1 MKWLSRLIYRHD
13 LVILLAAVLL
23 TVLAVFGMT
32 RITMVSNVAFML
44 PKDDPVVSDYLD
56 SLERM
61 GTLDYLVILISSP
74 DKNDLI
80 GFSDKFAGR
89 ISESQLVTEVN
100 YTITERDKE
109 YILHQYLPNIF
120 LYLDNE
126 AFERIE
132 QKLEP
137 MAIEESLRTDKNLL
151 LTPISS
157 TTAEFVTADPLDFL
171 SVVYDEIFSTK
182 GGFSIDTGSGYYLS
196 LDGNHLL
203 MLARPVKP
211 PQDIQFDS
219 TLFTRLDYFEQE
231 IKKNPAFR
239 DVTVE
244 YTGGY
249 PIALGDASTI
259 RGDLQRTLT
268 IALVSV
274 LILFYLVFR
283 RYSFLFFVG
292 PCLNL
297 GILWTLGFA
306 GFTLGHLNMVTAAFG
321 AILAG
326 LGIDYSIHFYNGFL
340 GENFKGVGLEK
351 ALETTFMTTGKGI
364 VTAALTNAI
373 AFFSMV
379 FTRFTGLSEL
389 GLIGGFGILLT
400 LVSNF
405 MVLPS
410 VIVRYMKIRGG
421 NVKYLEVPT
430 FGVGKL
436 SVWVVKHRYAVLA
449 AAGVLTIIAIGLAGR
464 VGFEADANK
473 LRPKD
478 NQALE
483 VQTKI
488 AKIFS
493 SPSPEIIV
501 TVQGDDLD
509 QLLVIS
515 ERETALLMARSEIET
530 VEGPGSFLPSLKKQR
545 ENIVRAQ
552 AMGLDRTI
560 EAFHENLEEMGFRR
574 EPFEPFIDSL
584 ERFSAG
590 RIEPITYEGISDSAA
605 GEMVKKYITKTGNTW
620 YVSVFAYPKGGV
632 WVTDVDRNLVKKLKD
647 LSPGISVAS
656 ITMVIT
662 QLKKI
667 ISRDFA
673 VATILAFAGV
683 LAVLA
688 IQFRSFKGVMFCIVS
703 LAVGIIWMLGCMGLF
718 GISLNFA
725 NIVVIPM
732 VIGLGIDNNTHLYHR
747 YKENPKE
754 GIVEAMSFTGRAV
767 VISTMTSLAGFGS
780 LIFSRYSGLKSIGI
794 LAVMGLALCLVTA
807 VFVLPSL
814 IAIGQRDSRGNK
826 RG

>member
-1 MKWLSRLIYRHD
+1 MKRLSRLIYRYD
-13 LVILLAAVLL
+13 LFILLAALLL

-44 PKDDPVVSDYLD
+44 PRDDPVVSDYLD

-61 GTLDYLVILISSP
+61 GTLDYLVVLISSP
-74 DKNDLI
+74 EKKELI
-80 GFSDKFAGR
+80 GFSDTFAGKL
-89 ISESQLVTEVN
+89 SDSKLVSEVN

-109 YILHQYLPNIF
+109 YILHSYLPDIF
-120 LYLDNE
+120 LYLDDE
-126 AFERIE
+126 GFKRIE
-132 QKLEP
+132 QKLGP
-137 MAIEESLRTDKNLL
+137 RAIEESLKIDKSLL

-157 TTAEFVTADPLDFL
+157 TTAEFVVADPLNFL
-171 SVVYDEIFSTK
+171 SVVYDETFSAE

-196 LDGNHLL
+196 VDGKHLL

-211 PQDIQFDS
+211 PQDIDFDS
-219 TLFTRLDYFEQE
+219 MLFSRLHDFERE
-231 IKKNPAFR
+231 IKKDPAFR
-239 DVTVE
+239 NVTVE

-268 IALVSV
+268 IALIAV
-274 LILFYLVFR
+274 LVLFYLVFR

-306 GFTLGHLNMVTAAFG
+306 GFTLGHLNMITAAFG

-364 VTAALTNAI
+364 VTAALTNSI

-379 FTRFTGLSEL
+379 FTHFTGLSEL

-400 LVSNF
+400 LISNF

-436 SVWVVKHRYAVLA
+436 AAWVVKRRYAVLIA
-449 AAGVLTIIAIGLAGR
+449 SGVITIIAVPLIGR
-464 VGFEADANK
+464 VGFNTDANK

-478 NQALE
+478 NPALE

-488 AKIFS
+488 ARIFS
-493 SPSPEIIV
+493 GPSPEIIV
-501 TVQGDDLD
+501 TAQGGDLD
-509 QLLVIS
+509 ELLVIS
-515 ERETALLMARSEIET
+515 ERATAILEGRREIEV
-530 VEGPGSFLPSLKKQR
+530 VEGPGAFLPSLKKQR
-545 ENIVRAQ
+545 ENIARAQ
-552 AMGLDRTI
+552 ELHLDTTI
-560 EAFHENLEEMGFRR
+560 DVFRKTLVRDGFNE
-574 EPFEPFIDSL
+574 EPFEPFINSL
-584 ERFSAG
+584 KRFSNG
-590 RIEPITYEGISDSAA
+590 QVEPVTYERISNSVAE
-605 GEMVKKYITKTGNTW
+605 EMVKKYLSRIGDTW
-620 YVSVFAYPKGGV
+620 YVSIFAYPKGGV
-632 WVTDVDRNLVKKLKD
+632 WVTDIDRNMVSEIKS

-656 ITMVIT
+656 ITMVIA
-662 QLKKI
+662 QLKRI
-667 ISRDFA
+667 ISRDFT
-673 VATILAFAGV
+673 VATILALLGV
-683 LAVLA
+683 LAVLI
-688 IQFRSFKGVMFCIVS
+688 IQFRNMKGVLFCIIS
-703 LAVGIIWMLGCMGLF
+703 LGIGIVWMLGCMGLF
-718 GISLNFA
+718 GIPLNFA

-747 YKENPKE
+747 YRENQKE
-754 GIVEAMSFTGRAV
+754 GVVEAMSFTGRAV
-767 VISTMTSLAGFGS
+767 VISTMTSIAGFGS
-780 LIFSRYSGLKSIGI
+780 LIFARYSGLRSIGI
-794 LAVMGLALCLVTA
+794 LAVIGLVLCLITA
-807 VFVLPSL
+807 IFVLPSL
-814 IAIGQRDSRGNK
+814 IAIGQGDRQDK
-826 RG
+826 K

>member
-1 MKWLSRLIYRHD
+1 MKRLARLIYRHD
-13 LVILLAAVLL
+13 LLILSAAVLL

-44 PKDDPVVSDYLD
+44 PRDDPAVSDYLD

-61 GTLDYLVILISSP
+61 GTLDYLVVLISAP
-74 DKNDLI
+74 EKKDLI
-80 GFSDKFAGR
+80 SFSDKFAER
-89 ISESQLVTEVN
+89 ISGSELVTEVS

-109 YILHQYLPNIF
+109 YVLHHYLPNIF
-120 LYLDNE
+120 LYLDDE
-126 AFERIE
+126 AFGRIE
-132 QKLEP
+132 RKLDP
-137 MAIEESLRTDKNLL
+137 GAMEESLKVDKNLL

-157 TTAEFVTADPLDFL
+157 STAEFVMADPLDFL

-196 LDGNHLL
+196 VDGKHLL

-219 TLFTRLDYFEQE
+219 MLFSRLDEYEKE
-231 IKKNPAFR
+231 IRHDSEFS

-259 RGDLQRTLT
+259 RGDLQRTLM

-364 VTAALTNAI
+364 VTAALTNSI

-400 LVSNF
+400 LLSNF

-430 FGVGKL
+430 FGVGRL
-436 SVWVVKHRYAVLA
+436 AAWVVKRRYAVLA
-449 AAGVLTIIAIGLAGR
+449 ASGAVTVIAIIFACR
-464 VGFEADANK
+464 VGFEVDANK

-478 NQALE
+478 NPALE

-488 AKIFS
+488 ASIFS
-493 SPSPEIIV
+493 SPAPEIII
-501 TVQGDDLD
+501 TAQGSDLE
-509 QLLVIS
+509 QLLILS
-515 ERETALLMARSEIET
+515 ERATAILTARSEIEA
-530 VEGPGSFLPSLKKQR
+530 VEGPGSFLPSAKKQG
-545 ENIVRAQ
+545 ENIERARTL
-552 AMGLDRTI
+552 GLDKTI
-560 EAFHENLEEMGFRR
+560 EVFREDLEEVGFRQ
-574 EPFEPFIDSL
+574 EPFEPFIHSL
-584 ERFSAG
+584 ERFSDG
-590 RIEPITYEGISDSAA
+590 RIEPITYEGISDSVA
-605 GEMVKKYITKTGNTW
+605 GDMVKKYISRIDDTW
-620 YVSVFAYPKGGV
+620 YVSIFAYPRGGL
-632 WVTDVDRNLVKKLKD
+632 WVKDIDRDLVGEIRN

-656 ITMVIT
+656 ITMVIS

-667 ISRDFA
+667 ISRDFT
-673 VATILAFAGV
+673 VATILALVGV
-683 LAVLA
+683 LIVLS
-688 IQFRSFKGVMFCIVS
+688 IQFRSLKGVLFCIIS
-703 LAVGIIWMLGCMGLF
+703 LGVGILWMLGCMGLF

-732 VIGLGIDNNTHLYHR
+732 VIGLGIDSNTHLYHR
-747 YKENPKE
+747 YRENPEE
-754 GIVEAMSFTGRAV
+754 GIIGAMSFTGRAV
-767 VISTMTSLAGFGS
+767 VISTLTSLAGFGS

-807 VFVLPSL
+807 IFLLPSL
-814 IAIGQRDSRGNK
+814 IAIGRPDRRDK
-826 RG
+826 K

>member
-1 MKWLSRLIYRHD
+1 MKRLSRLIYRYD
-13 LVILLAAVLL
+13 LFILLAALL
-23 TVLAVFGMT
+23 LSVLAVFGMT

-44 PKDDPVVSDYLD
+44 PRDDPAVSDYLD

-61 GTLDYLVILISSP
+61 GTLDYLVVLISSP
-74 DKNDLI
+74 EKKELI
-80 GFSDKFAGR
+80 GFSEKFAGK
-89 ISESQLVTEVN
+89 ISDSKLVSEVN

-109 YILHQYLPNIF
+109 YMLHRYLPDIF
-120 LYLDNE
+120 LYLDDKG
-126 AFERIE
+126 FRRIE
-132 QKLEP
+132 EKLEP
-137 MAIEESLRTDKNLL
+137 RAIDESVKIDKNLL

-157 TTAEFVTADPLDFL
+157 TTAEFVAADPLDFL
-171 SVVYDEIFSTK
+171 SAVYDETFSAQ
-182 GGFSIDTGSGYYLS
+182 GGFSIDTASGYYLS
-196 LDGNHLL
+196 VDGKHLL

-211 PQDIQFDS
+211 PQDIEFDS
-219 TLFTRLDYFEQE
+219 TLFSRLGDFERE
-231 IKKNPAFR
+231 IKKDAAFR
-239 DVTVE
+239 NVTVE

-268 IALVSV
+268 IALISV
-274 LILFYLVFR
+274 LVLFYLVFR

-364 VTAALTNAI
+364 ITAALTNSI

-400 LVSNF
+400 LISNF

-410 VIVRYMKIRGG
+410 VIVRYMKIRGEK
-421 NVKYLEVPT
+421 VQYLEVPT
-430 FGVGKL
+430 FGVGRL
-436 SVWVVKHRYAVLA
+436 AAWVVKRRYAVLIASA
-449 AAGVLTIIAIGLAGR
+449 AVTIIAVVLAGR
-464 VGFEADANK
+464 VGFNADANK

-478 NQALE
+478 NPALE

-488 AKIFS
+488 AHIFS

-501 TVQGDDLD
+501 TAQGRDLER
-509 QLLVIS
+509 LLVVS
-515 ERETALLMARSEIET
+515 ERATTILRGRREIEA
-530 VEGPGSFLPSLKKQR
+530 VEGPGAFLPSLKKQH
-545 ENIVRAQ
+545 ENITRAQ
-552 AMGLDRTI
+552 GLHLDKSIDVFRRSLRG
-560 EAFHENLEEMGFRR
+560 NGFRE
-574 EPFEPFIDSL
+574 EPFEPFINSL
-584 ERFSAG
+584 ERFSKG
-590 RIEPITYEGISDSAA
+590 QVEPVTYERISNSVAE
-605 GEMVKKYITKTGNTW
+605 EMVGKYLSRIGDTW
-620 YVSVFAYPKGGV
+620 YVSIFAYPKGGI
-632 WVTDVDRNLVKKLKD
+632 WVTDIDRELVRELKS
-647 LSPGISVAS
+647 LSPNISVAS
-656 ITMVIT
+656 ITMVIA

-667 ISRDFA
+667 ISRDFT
-673 VATILAFAGV
+673 VASILALLGV
-683 LAVLA
+683 LAVLV
-688 IQFRSFKGVMFCIVS
+688 IQFRNIKGVFFCIVS
-703 LAVGIIWMLGCMGLF
+703 LGIGIVWMLGCMGLF

-747 YKENPKE
+747 YRENPKE

-767 VISTMTSLAGFGS
+767 VISTMTSVAGFGS
-780 LIFSRYSGLKSIGI
+780 LIFARYSGLKSIGI
-794 LAVMGLALCLVTA
+794 LAVMGLGLCLVTA

-814 IAIGQRDSRGNK
+814 IAIGQGDRKENK
-826 RG
+826 

>member
-1 MKWLSRLIYRHD
+1 MKRLSRLIYRHD
-13 LVILLAAVLL
+13 LLILLAAVLL
-23 TVLAVFGMT
+23 TVLAAFGMS

-44 PKDDPVVSDYLD
+44 PRDDPAVKDYLD
-56 SLERM
+56 SLDRM
-61 GTLDYLVILISSP
+61 GTLDYLVVLISAP
-74 DKNDLI
+74 EKKDLI
-80 GFSDKFAGR
+80 GFSDEFAGK
-89 ISESQLVTEVN
+89 ISDSRLVTEVS
-100 YTITERDKE
+100 YTITDRDKE
-109 YILHQYLPNIF
+109 YILHEYLPDIF
-120 LYLDNE
+120 LYLDDK
-126 AFERIE
+126 AFGRIE
-132 QKLEP
+132 QKLKP
-137 MAIEESLRTDKNLL
+137 AAVKESLMTDKSLL

-157 TTAEFVTADPLDFL
+157 ATAEFVMTDPLGFL

-182 GGFSIDTGSGYYLS
+182 GGFSIDSGSGYYLS
-196 LDGNHLL
+196 LDGKHLL

-211 PQDIQFDS
+211 PQDIEFDE
-219 TLFTRLDYFEQE
+219 TLFSRLDKYERE
-231 IKKNPAFR
+231 VKKDPAFR
-239 DVTVE
+239 NVTVE

-259 RGDLQRTLT
+259 KGDLQRTLT

-274 LILFYLVFR
+274 LVLFYLIFR

-364 VTAALTNAI
+364 VTAALTNSI
-373 AFFSMV
+373 AFFSMA

-389 GLIGGFGILLT
+389 GLIGGFGILFT
-400 LVSNF
+400 LLSNF

-421 NVKYLEVPT
+421 SVKYLEVPT
-430 FGVGKL
+430 FGVGRL
-436 SVWVVKHRYAVLA
+436 AAWVVKRRHAVLA
-449 AAGVLTIIAIGLAGR
+449 ASGIVTVIAIVMACR
-464 VGFEADANK
+464 VGFEVDANK

-478 NQALE
+478 NPALE
-483 VQTKI
+483 VQNKI
-488 AKIFS
+488 ASIFS

-501 TVQGDDLD
+501 TARGTDLE
-509 QLLVIS
+509 QLLVVS
-515 ERETALLMARSEIET
+515 ERANALLVARSEIEG
-530 VEGPGSFLPSLKKQR
+530 VEGPGGFLPSLKKQK
-545 ENIVRAQ
+545 ENMIRAQ
-552 AMGLDRTI
+552 KIGLDSTI
-560 EAFHENLEEMGFRR
+560 EVFRKDLNEMGFRP
-574 EPFEPFIDSL
+574 EPFSPFIDSL

-590 RIEPITYEGISDSAA
+590 RVEPITYEGISDSVA
-605 GEMVKKYITKTGNTW
+605 GDMVKKYIARIGDTW
-620 YVSVFAYPKGGV
+620 YVSIFAYPKTGV
-632 WVTDVDRNLVKKLKD
+632 WLTDIDRSLVTELKD

-656 ITMVIT
+656 ITMVIS

-673 VATILAFAGV
+673 IATILALIGV

-688 IQFRSFKGVMFCIVS
+688 VQFRSIKGVLFCIVS
-703 LAVGIIWMLGCMGLF
+703 LGVGMVWMLGCMGLF

-747 YKENPKE
+747 YRENPEE
-754 GIVEAMSFTGRAV
+754 GIIGAMSFTGRAV
-767 VISTMTSLAGFGS
+767 VISTLTSLAGFGS
-780 LIFSRYSGLKSIGI
+780 LIFSRYGGLKSIGI
-794 LAVMGLALCLVTA
+794 LAVMGLSLCLVTA

-814 IAIGQRDSRGNK
+814 IAIGGDDSRETK
-826 RG
+826 